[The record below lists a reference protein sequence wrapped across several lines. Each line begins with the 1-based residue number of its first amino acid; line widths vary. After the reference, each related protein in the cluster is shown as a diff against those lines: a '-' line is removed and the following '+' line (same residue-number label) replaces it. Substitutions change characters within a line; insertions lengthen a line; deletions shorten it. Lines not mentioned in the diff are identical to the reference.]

1 MVGERVFFLE
11 EVQHWWLILVEL
23 EVGFV
28 GQEVGRFVVEVD
40 KIVVEEVGM
49 FAGKLEF
56 CYLLVVEV
64 VDYLAY
70 LEVVVDDVQ

>member
-1 MVGERVFFLE
+1 VVGERVFFLE